1 MSLNVVVGAQWG
13 DEGKGRI
20 VDLLAAEADVVARF
34 SGGDNAGHTVTVQD
48 KVYKLHLVPS
58 GIVHPKVVCILGN
71 GMVVNPLTLLDEMAE
86 LASDGISVSQ
96 ERLLISHAAHLITP
110 AHRMLDQAQEEVRG
124 KKAIGTTGRGIGPA
138 YVDKTARRGL
148 RAQDLLDEEVFRE
161 KMVAHVT
168 MVNLQ
173 LEKIYQAEP
182 MNVHAVVD
190 EYIQKALTLA
200 PHVQD
205 TGYLLRGY
213 LTEGKNV
220 LVEGAQGA
228 LLDLDHGSYPFVT
241 SSSTTAAGIFSGL
254 GIGVRPV
261 DRIIGVTKVFQT
273 RVGAGPFPTE
283 IYDDTAGRLRGT
295 GEQPWDE
302 FGTTT
307 GRPRRVGWLDMVL
320 LKYAIEV
327 NGINELVLTKLDV
340 LSGLPDLRVC
350 VAYRVDG
357 QEYADLPF
365 GATSQQMEVCEPVFE
380 DLSGWEEDLQPVKR
394 WEDLPIEA
402 KAYIAKIEAVSGVPV
417 HLVSTGPERDQYVIP
432 SSIR

>member
-20 VDLLAAEADVVARF
+20 VDMLAAKADVVARF
-34 SGGDNAGHTVTVQD
+34 SGGDNAGHTVTVQK

-58 GIVHPKVVCILGN
+58 GIVHPQVVCILGN
-71 GMVVNPLTLLDEMAE
+71 GMVINPLTLLDEMTV
-86 LASDGISVSQ
+86 LATDGISVSQ

-110 AHRMLDQAQEEVRG
+110 AHRILDRLQEEARG

-148 RAQDLLDEEVFRE
+148 RAQDILDAEAFRE

-168 MVNLQ
+168 TINRQ
-173 LEKIYQAEP
+173 LVEIYQVEP
-182 MNVHAVVD
+182 MNVNAVVD
-190 EYIQKALTLA
+190 EYVQKAVTLA

-213 LTEGKNV
+213 LSQGKNV

-283 IYDDTAGRLRGT
+283 IFDDTAGHLRGS
-295 GEQPWDE
+295 GVQPWDE

-320 LKYAIEV
+320 LKYAIDV
-327 NGINELVLTKLDV
+327 SGISELVLTKLDV
-340 LSGLPDLRVC
+340 LSGLPELRVC
-350 VAYRVDG
+350 VAYKVNG
-357 QEYADLPF
+357 QEYVELPF
-365 GATSQQMEVCEPVFE
+365 GAASPQMDVCEPVFE
-380 DLSGWEEDLQPVKR
+380 VLPGWGQNLQPVKT
-394 WEDLPIEA
+394 WEDLPPEA
-402 KAYIAKIEAVSGVPV
+402 KTYIAKIEAVSGVPV
-417 HLVSTGPERDQYVIP
+417 SLVSTGPERDQYVIRG
-432 SSIR
+432 STR

>member
-13 DEGKGRI
+13 DEGM
-20 VDLLAAEADVVARF
+20 ARF
-34 SGGDNAGHTVTVQD
+34 SGGDNAGHTVTVQN
-48 KVYKLHLVPS
+48 KIYKLHLVPS
-58 GIVHPKVVCILGN
+58 GIVHPKAVCILGN
-71 GMVVNPLTLLDEMAE
+71 GMVVNPLTLLDEMAA
-86 LASDGISVSQ
+86 LAKDGISVN
-96 ERLLISHAAHLITP
+96 EDRLLISHAAHLITP
-110 AHRMLDQAQEEVRG
+110 AHRMLDRAQEEARG
-124 KKAIGTTGRGIGPA
+124 KKAIGTTGKGIGPA

-148 RAQDLLDEEVFRE
+148 RAQDILNAEIFRN

-168 MVNLQ
+168 MANHQ
-173 LEKIYQAEP
+173 LEEIYQAEP
-182 MNVHAVVD
+182 MNVNAVVD
-190 EYIQKALTLA
+190 EYVQNALALA

-213 LTEGKNV
+213 LAEGKNV

-254 GIGVRPV
+254 GIGVQPI

-283 IYDDTAGRLRGT
+283 IFDDTAGHLRGT

-327 NGINELVLTKLDV
+327 NGINELMLTKLDV
-340 LSGLPDLRVC
+340 LSGLPELRLC
-350 VAYRVDG
+350 MAYRVEG
-357 QEYADLPF
+357 QEYTGLPF
-365 GATSQQMEVCEPVFE
+365 GATSPQMDVCEPVFE
-380 DLSGWEEDLQPVKR
+380 YLPGWGENLQPVNR

-402 KAYIAKIEAVSGVPV
+402 KAYIAKIEGVSGLPV
-417 HLVSTGPERDQYVIP
+417 RLVSTGPQRDHYVIP
-432 SSIR
+432 SNIR